1 MTASPATTAIL
12 LAFAASCCFST
23 ASIVFAR
30 FSKQIS
36 SAWMNNVKVAV
47 CWMAICATLL
57 FTATWTS
64 ASAFSIAA
72 LFISG
77 AIGLGIGD
85 IFLLRGF
92 ARMGAS
98 RTILVFGFQPVVMAI
113 AGSFLFGQP
122 LEWTHAAAI
131 FFFLLCLFVLS
142 LERYK
147 SEGHWEIKGLLFAL
161 AGVLLDNVGVLLTR
175 WSFDLSPSLDPLQAN
190 LYRCSGALIIFG
202 LIAFIQPI
210 QLVSQFRALSRRDQ
224 ALAIGA
230 SFFGTFLSLSFYLS
244 ALKFGHL
251 GTLSALVLTGP
262 LISGLLECWLQRK
275 WPSKYLLF
283 GFVCLIAGMILA
295 LGIFN

>member
-36 SAWMNNVKVAV
+36 SAWMNTVKVAV
-47 CWMAICATLL
+47 CWLALCGALL
-57 FTATWTS
+57 ITSTWTT
-64 ASAFSIAA
+64 ASMVSIGA

-77 AIGLGIGD
+77 GIGLGIGD
-85 IFLLRGF
+85 LFLLRGF

-113 AGSFLFGQP
+113 AGSFLFGQK
-122 LEWTHAAAI
+122 LEWTHAAAM
-131 FFFLLCLFVLS
+131 FFFLMCLFLLS

-190 LYRCSGALIIFG
+190 LYRCTGALIVFG
-202 LIAFIQPI
+202 VLSFIQPI
-210 QLVSQFRALSRRDQ
+210 QLIAKFRELNRRDQ
-224 ALAIGA
+224 LLAVGA

-262 LISGLLECWLQRK
+262 LISGLIECWLQRK
-275 WPSKYLLF
+275 WPSKYLIF
-283 GFVCLIAGMILA
+283 GFGCLIAGMTLA
-295 LGIFN
+295 LGVFN